1 MREKVIITGEDVEV
15 KLIDDTGFAVTGA
28 NLSVT
33 KTGDDED
40 DYTPNHTH
48 GELSEGQ
55 REEVDQMVSDWL
67 GQMVSSIRSGLW
79 EEELEELED

>member
-1 MREKVIITGEDVEV
+1 MREKVIIMGEDVEV
-15 KLIDDTGFAVTGA
+15 KLIDNTGFAVTGA

-40 DYTPNHTH
+40 DYTPNHAH

-55 REEVDQMVSDWL
+55 REEVNQLVSDWFC
-67 GQMVSSIRSGLW
+67 QMVSSIRSGLW
-79 EEELEELED
+79 EEEDD